1 MNLVMKRLAEEH
13 MTMIIV
19 THEMRF
25 AGDVADRIVLMDQG
39 VVVEDGPPA
48 EMFRAPK
55 HERTRAFLRKYLGA

>member
-1 MNLVMKRLAEEH
+1 
-13 MTMIIV
+13 MIIV